1 MPPSV
6 QHGSS
11 HRVHRSGGESHEAI
25 QKAWPTVEIEGEDPS
40 WPTSCCKLWSATD
53 HFVSRAEDDPT
64 QVVLPLHSVHGEP
77 DFSS

>member
-1 MPPSV
+1 MEAPT
-6 QHGSS
+6 GCIAA
-11 HRVHRSGGESHEAI
+11 GGRAMRRFR
-25 QKAWPTVEIEGEDPS
+25 KLAFWPTVEIEGEDPS